1 MARSWSICSHTK
13 AALRTEWTGRKASRL
28 AALQHNGIRVPD
40 FVVLPTYICSTITPR
55 SVASDRRLLDII
67 AQFCSKYPSESGY
80 AVRSSA
86 LAEDAARYSFA
97 GQFKSLLHLK
107 QHSQILDAIHTV
119 VHSGFTPA
127 ENAYPGKVQQ
137 TDPGMAVILQPMVA
151 AQFAGVLFTQNPSSA
166 DDHML
171 VEYVHRTG
179 ERLMEGREEPFRIE
193 FERPSGLPLAHEK
206 KGRLS
211 NPASI
216 ELLRT
221 LFRTGLEIEKRLGGP
236 QDIEWAIDSQNRL
249 WILQARPITALFA
262 QGQRWWDEN
271 RLEYVNYFFIERF
284 SGPVSVL
291 GWSLIRDILEK
302 NAFRDPLWFMGFDD
316 LAQAKHLTRIR
327 AGIPFTQLRVL
338 QSLYSIIPLR
348 FISVDKKNSLGLMQR
363 SQVWWIAL
371 AKAVPFLITR
381 LIGKNLDWLPFFHL
395 HKWGTFHRTCLLDLK
410 VIHEIDLT
418 KSSYLE
424 LKKYLNKTIDLSDLF
439 LSIHRWSI
447 TFADLYYELLLK
459 IIGLAI
465 PHQDRWN
472 LSQILLS
479 GLENNQTV
487 LANLHLL
494 KLQEKRYNTSEN
506 WDEYFRL
513 YGHRSE
519 SLDISYPTW
528 GESKSRIMDFGKRLH
543 STQDGSNNGKS
554 LLHAMQRRKDA
565 EKECSEQ
572 IASSHNPF
580 LRPIYAMA
588 FSYLL
593 SRAQIFTL
601 LRENQRDLWQRILA
615 QSRRVVLHMAD
626 HLQRQGVLETASDV
640 FYLTKQELEDA
651 TVQTMAQTYA
661 SLIHER
667 KSFSAQWT
675 TPAGT
680 RHTSPARAIFKGVPV
695 SRGVALGPAYIAL
708 NCEQAFAAP
717 KNSVLIARSI
727 DSGWTPVFHQIS
739 ALVLEVG
746 GVLSHASILARE
758 FGVPSVTSV
767 PQATALIKPGD
778 MVKVDGGAGTIY
790 LIKETQ

>member
-1 MARSWSICSHTK
+1 MARSWSIGSHTK

-28 AALQHNGIRVPD
+28 AVLKHHGIRVPD
-40 FVVLPTYICSTITPR
+40 FVVLPTYVCSALTTR
-55 SVASDRRLLDII
+55 SAAADRRLLEII
-67 AQFCSKYPSESGY
+67 VQFCSKHPSETGY

-86 LAEDAARYSFA
+86 LAEDTARYSFA
-97 GQFKSLLHLK
+97 GQFKSLLHLMNP
-107 QHSQILDAIHTV
+107 SQILDGIYAV
-119 VHSGFTPA
+119 VQSGYTPA
-127 ENAYPGKVQQ
+127 ENAYPGQMQ
-137 TDPGMAVILQPMVA
+137 PSDPAMAVILQPMIA

-171 VEYVHRTG
+171 VEYVHQTG
-179 ERLMEGREEPFRIE
+179 EHLMEGREEPYRIE
-193 FERPSGLPLAHEK
+193 FKRSSGLPLSHSE

-221 LFRTGLEIEKRLGGP
+221 LFLTGLEIEKRLGGP

-249 WILQARPITALFA
+249 WIVQARPITASFA
-262 QGQRWWDEN
+262 QGQRLWDEN
-271 RLEYVNYFFIERF
+271 RIEYVNYFFVERF

-316 LAQAKHLTRIR
+316 LAQAEHLTRIS
-327 AGIPFTQLRVL
+327 AGLPFSQLRVL

-348 FISVDKKNSLGLMQR
+348 FISEDKKNSLGLMQR
-363 SQVWWIAL
+363 SPLWWIAL
-371 AKAVPFLITR
+371 AKATPYLITR
-381 LIGKNLDWLPFFHL
+381 LVGKNLDWLPFFHL
-395 HKWGTFHRTCLLDLK
+395 HKWGTFHRTCQSNLK
-410 VIHEIDLT
+410 VIHEADLGNCMIAEV
-418 KSSYLE
+418 KE
-424 LKKYLNKTIDLSDLF
+424 YLNKTIELSDQF

-447 TFADLYYELLLK
+447 TFADLYYELLSK
-459 IIGLAI
+459 IIGLAM
-465 PHQDRWN
+465 PLQDRAS
-472 LSQILLS
+472 LAQKLLS

-494 KLQEKRYNTSEN
+494 KLQESRYNTPEN
-506 WDEYFRL
+506 WDEYFSL

-528 GESKSRIMDFGKRLH
+528 TESKSRIVEFGTRLH
-543 STQDGSNNGKS
+543 FAQEGSSNGKS
-554 LLHAMQRRKDA
+554 LLHAIQKRKEA
-565 EKECSEQ
+565 ELECTGL
-572 IASSHNPF
+572 IANSRNPF
-580 LRPIYAMA
+580 LRPIYAKI

-601 LRENQRDLWQRILA
+601 LRENQRDIWQRILA
-615 QSRRVVLHMAD
+615 QSRRLVLHMAD
-626 HLQRQGVLETASDV
+626 HLQRLGILGTASDV

-651 TVQTMAQTYA
+651 TAQTSAQTYA
-661 SLIHER
+661 SLIQQR
-667 KSFSAQWT
+667 KEFSAQWST
-675 TPAGT
+675 STGNHHTPA
-680 RHTSPARAIFKGVPV
+680 AQKIFKGVPV

-708 NCEQAFAAP
+708 TCEQAFAAP

-727 DSGWTPVFHQIS
+727 DPAWTPVFHQIS

-767 PQATALIKPGD
+767 SHATALIKPGA
-778 MVKVDGGAGTIY
+778 MVKVDGGAGTIH
-790 LIKETQ
+790 LVKETP